1 MKNLHLV
8 PLFAALC
15 CLSINAQDAQGLA
28 QRNPSAPNPSAL
40 KDQLVAQV
48 DVFMHAWEKQDA
60 ATLTAMMVP
69 EFLYVT
75 SRGVTPRDGVVGALT
90 HACSLTDYSLS
101 DVRLVRISLD
111 AATLVYKLHQ
121 SASCAG
127 HPDPPVVLNTDTLVR
142 REGRWLF
149 LLTTSTPAQ

>member
-1 MKNLHLV
+1 MKNLPLI

-15 CLSINAQDAQGLA
+15 CSSMNAQQAQGLP
-28 QRNPSAPNPSAL
+28 RSDDSAL

-60 ATLTAMMVP
+60 ATLTATMAP

-90 HACSLTDYSLS
+90 HACTLTNYSLS
-101 DVRLVRISLD
+101 EVRVVPISSD
-111 AATLVYKLHQ
+111 SATLVYKLHQ
-121 SASCAG
+121 SASCMG

-142 REGRWLF
+142 RGGRWLF
-149 LLTTSTPAQ
+149 LLTTSTAAQ

>member
-1 MKNLHLV
+1 MKNLHLI

-15 CLSINAQDAQGLA
+15 CSSMKAQEAQGLA
-28 QRNPSAPNPSAL
+28 RRDDSAL

-48 DVFMHAWEKQDA
+48 DAFMHAWERQDA
-60 ATLTAMMVP
+60 ATLTGTMAP

-90 HACSLTDYSLS
+90 HACTLTTYSLS
-101 DVRLVRISLD
+101 DVRVLPISTD
-111 AATLVYKLHQ
+111 SATLVYKLTQ
-121 SASCAG
+121 SASCMG
-127 HPDPPVVLNTDTLVR
+127 HPDSPVVLNTDTLVR
-142 REGRWLF
+142 RAGRWLF